1 MNIKKQ
7 IKLDLIS
14 IKPYLTI
21 KNLII
26 FLGLG
31 IFYMFISNSPNIIIS
46 ISMIFVMVF
55 SSYPFL
61 VGENSGIDGLYK
73 LLAIDSKDVVIGRY
87 ILALIF
93 YFASFFLGFI
103 FYLIVATIKDF
114 PIELDILFGLG
125 INFLVFAI
133 IICLQYPIYFKYG
146 YAKAK
151 TWILLPIFII
161 GIIGM
166 IGGFFIKDFEQIINF
181 IYQNKE
187 LIIIFSITL
196 LVLIIA
202 NSFKLAVK
210 FYKKRDF

>member
-21 KNLII
+21 KNFII
-26 FLGLG
+26 FFGIG
-31 IFYMFISNSPNIIIS
+31 IFYMFINNGPNSIIS
-46 ISMIFVMVF
+46 MSMFLAMLY

-87 ILALIF
+87 ILALLF
-93 YFASFFLGFI
+93 YFASSILGCT

-114 PIELDILFGLG
+114 PIDLDILYGIG
-125 INFLVFAI
+125 INFLVFVI
-133 IICLQYPIYFKYG
+133 IICLQNPIYFKYG

-166 IGGFFIKDFEQIINF
+166 IAGFFIKDFERVINF

-187 LIIIFSITL
+187 LIIIFSIIL
-196 LVLIIA
+196 LILVIA
-202 NSFKLAVK
+202 ISFKLAVK

>member
-1 MNIKKQ
+1 
-7 IKLDLIS
+7 
-14 IKPYLTI
+14 
-21 KNLII
+21 
-26 FLGLG
+26 
-31 IFYMFISNSPNIIIS
+31 MFISNSPNIIIS
-46 ISMIFVMVF
+46 ISMIFAMIF

-93 YFASFFLGFI
+93 YFASSILGFI

-114 PIELDILFGLG
+114 PIDLDILFGLG

-166 IGGFFIKDFEQIINF
+166 IAGFFIKDFEQLINF

-187 LIIIFSITL
+187 LIIIFSIIL
-196 LVLIIA
+196 LILIIA
-202 NSFKLAVK
+202 ISMKLALK
-210 FYKKRDF
+210 FYKKREF

>member
-21 KNLII
+21 KNLFI
-26 FLGLG
+26 FLGIG
-31 IFYMFISNSPNIIIS
+31 IFYMFINSSPNIIITM
-46 ISMIFVMVF
+46 SMILAMLY

-73 LLAIDSKDVVIGRY
+73 LLGIDSRDVVIGRY
-87 ILALIF
+87 ILAPIF
-93 YFASFFLGFI
+93 YFASSILGII

-114 PIELDILFGLG
+114 PIDLDILFSLG
-125 INFLVFAI
+125 INFLVFVI

-146 YAKAK
+146 YTKAK
-151 TWILLPIFII
+151 TWIILPIFII
-161 GIIGM
+161 GIIAM
-166 IGGFFIKDFEQIINF
+166 LAGFFIKDFDQAINF

-187 LIIIFSITL
+187 LIIIFSII
-196 LVLIIA
+196 LVILIITISM
-202 NSFKLAVK
+202 NLSIK
-210 FYKKRDF
+210 FYRKRDF

>member
-7 IKLDLIS
+7 IKLDIIS
-14 IKPYLTI
+14 IKPYFTI

-46 ISMIFVMVF
+46 ISMIFAMVF

-61 VGENSGIDGLYK
+61 VGENSGIDGLYR
-73 LLAIDSKDVVIGRY
+73 LLAIDSKEVVIGRY

-93 YFASFFLGFI
+93 YFASSILGFI

-114 PIELDILFGLG
+114 PIDLDILFGLG
-125 INFLVFAI
+125 INSLVFVI

-151 TWILLPIFII
+151 TWIFLPIFII

-166 IGGFFIKDFEQIINF
+166 IGGFFIKDFERVINF
-181 IYQNKE
+181 VYQNKE
-187 LIIIFSITL
+187 LIIIFSIIL
-196 LVLIIA
+196 LILIIA
-202 NSFKLAVK
+202 ISFKLAVK

>member
-1 MNIKKQ
+1 MNISKQ
-7 IKLDLIS
+7 IKLDIIS

-21 KNLII
+21 KNFII
-26 FLGLG
+26 FFGIG
-31 IFYMFISNSPNIIIS
+31 IFYMIISNSPNIIIS
-46 ISMIFVMVF
+46 MSMILAMLY

-61 VGENSGIDGLYK
+61 VGDDSGIDGFYK

-93 YFASFFLGFI
+93 YFASSILGFI
-103 FYLIVATIKDF
+103 FYLIFATIKDF
-114 PIELDILFGLG
+114 PIDLDILFGLG
-125 INFLVFAI
+125 INFLVFVI

-146 YAKAK
+146 YKKAK
-151 TWILLPIFII
+151 TWILLPIFMI

-166 IGGFFIKDFEQIINF
+166 IAGFFIKDFDRIINF

-187 LIIIFSITL
+187 LIIIFSIIL
-196 LVLIIA
+196 LILIIA
-202 NSFKLAVK
+202 ISFKLSVK

>member
-1 MNIKKQ
+1 MNISKQ

-21 KNLII
+21 KNFII
-26 FLGLG
+26 FFG
-31 IFYMFISNSPNIIIS
+31 IGIYYMFINKSPNSIIS
-46 ISMIFVMVF
+46 MSMFLAMLY

-87 ILALIF
+87 ILALLI
-93 YFASFFLGFI
+93 YFASSILGCI
-103 FYLIVATIKDF
+103 FHLIVAAIKDY
-114 PIELDILFGLG
+114 PIDLDILFGLG
-125 INFLVFAI
+125 ITFLVFAI

-146 YAKAK
+146 YVKAK

-161 GIIGM
+161 GIIV
-166 IGGFFIKDFEQIINF
+166 ITAGFFIKDFERVINF

-187 LIIIFSITL
+187 LIIIFSIIL
-196 LVLIIA
+196 LILIIA
-202 NSFKLAVK
+202 I
-210 FYKKRDF
+210 

>member
-1 MNIKKQ
+1 MNISKQ
-7 IKLDLIS
+7 IKLDIIS

-46 ISMIFVMVF
+46 ISMIFAMIF

-93 YFASFFLGFI
+93 YFASSILGCI

-114 PIELDILFGLG
+114 PIDLDILFGLG
-125 INFLVFAI
+125 INFLVFVI
-133 IICLQYPIYFKYG
+133 MICLQYPIYFKYG

-166 IGGFFIKDFEQIINF
+166 IAGFFIKDFEQLINF
-181 IYQNKE
+181 IYQNRE
-187 LIIIFSITL
+187 LIIISSIIL
-196 LVLIIA
+196 LILIIA
-202 NSFKLAVK
+202 ISMKLALK

>member
-21 KNLII
+21 KNLFI
-26 FLGLG
+26 FLGIG
-31 IFYMFISNSPNIIIS
+31 IFYMFINNGPNSIIS
-46 ISMIFVMVF
+46 MSMFLAMLY

-73 LLAIDSKDVVIGRY
+73 LLAIDSREVVIGRY

-93 YFASFFLGFI
+93 YFCSSILGII
-103 FYLIVATIKDF
+103 FYLIVARIKDLS
-114 PIELDILFGLG
+114 IDLDILFSLG

-133 IICLQYPIYFKYG
+133 IISLQYPIYFRYG

-151 TWILLPIFII
+151 TWIILPIFII
-161 GIIGM
+161 GIIAM
-166 IGGFFIKDFEQIINF
+166 LAGFFIKDFDQAINF

-187 LIIIFSITL
+187 LIIIISII
-196 LVLIIA
+196 LVILIITI
-202 NSFKLAVK
+202 SIKLAMN

>member
-21 KNLII
+21 KNFII
-26 FLGLG
+26 FFGIG
-31 IFYMFISNSPNIIIS
+31 IFYMFINNGPNSIIS
-46 ISMIFVMVF
+46 MSMFLAMLY

-87 ILALIF
+87 ILALLF
-93 YFASFFLGFI
+93 YFASSILGCT

-114 PIELDILFGLG
+114 PIDLDILFGIG
-125 INFLVFAI
+125 INFLVFVI

-166 IGGFFIKDFEQIINF
+166 IAGFFIKDFERVINF

-187 LIIIFSITL
+187 LIIIFSIIL
-196 LVLIIA
+196 LILVIA
-202 NSFKLAVK
+202 ISFKLAVK

>member
-46 ISMIFVMVF
+46 ISMIFAMVF

-93 YFASFFLGFI
+93 YFTSSILGLI

-114 PIELDILFGLG
+114 PIDLDILFGLG
-125 INFLVFAI
+125 INFLVFVI

-146 YAKAK
+146 YTKAK

-166 IGGFFIKDFEQIINF
+166 IGGFFIKDFERVVNL

-187 LIIIFSITL
+187 LIIIFSIIL
-196 LVLIIA
+196 LILIIA
-202 NSFKLAVK
+202 ISFKLAVK

>member
-1 MNIKKQ
+1 MNKIKQ

-21 KNLII
+21 KNFII
-26 FLGLG
+26 FFG
-31 IFYMFISNSPNIIIS
+31 IGIYYMFINKSPNSIIS
-46 ISMIFVMVF
+46 MSMFLAMLY

-87 ILALIF
+87 ILALLI
-93 YFASFFLGFI
+93 YFASSILGCI
-103 FYLIVATIKDF
+103 FYLIVAAIKDY
-114 PIELDILFGLG
+114 PIDLDILFGLG
-125 INFLVFAI
+125 ITFLVFAI

-146 YAKAK
+146 YVKAK

-161 GIIGM
+161 GIIV
-166 IGGFFIKDFEQIINF
+166 ITAGFFIKDFERVINF

-187 LIIIFSITL
+187 LIIIFSIIL
-196 LVLIIA
+196 LILIIA
-202 NSFKLAVK
+202 ISFKLALK

>member
-1 MNIKKQ
+1 MNISKQ
-7 IKLDLIS
+7 IKLDIIS

-46 ISMIFVMVF
+46 ISMIFAMIF

-93 YFASFFLGFI
+93 YFASSILGFI

-114 PIELDILFGLG
+114 PIDLDILFGLG

-166 IGGFFIKDFEQIINF
+166 IAGFFIKDFEQLINF

-187 LIIIFSITL
+187 LIIIFSIIL
-196 LVLIIA
+196 LILIIA
-202 NSFKLAVK
+202 ISMKLALK

>member
-1 MNIKKQ
+1 MNISKQ
-7 IKLDLIS
+7 IKLDIIS

-21 KNLII
+21 KNFII
-26 FLGLG
+26 FFGIG
-31 IFYMFISNSPNIIIS
+31 IFYMIISNSPNIIIS
-46 ISMIFVMVF
+46 MSMILAMVY

-61 VGENSGIDGLYK
+61 VGDDSGIDGFYK

-93 YFASFFLGFI
+93 YFASSILGFI

-114 PIELDILFGLG
+114 PIDLDILFGLG
-125 INFLVFAI
+125 INFLVFVI

-146 YAKAK
+146 YKKAK

-166 IGGFFIKDFEQIINF
+166 IAGFFIKDFDRIINF

-187 LIIIFSITL
+187 LIIIFSIIL
-196 LVLIIA
+196 LILIIA
-202 NSFKLAVK
+202 ISFKLAVK

>member
-14 IKPYLTI
+14 IKPYFKF
-21 KNLII
+21 KNFII
-26 FLGLG
+26 FFG
-31 IFYMFISNSPNIIIS
+31 IGTYYMFINNSPNIIIS
-46 ISMIFVMVF
+46 MSMILAMLY

-93 YFASFFLGFI
+93 YFASSILGYI
-103 FYLIVATIKDF
+103 FYLIVATIKNF
-114 PIELDILFGLG
+114 PVDLEILFGIG
-125 INFLVFAI
+125 INFLVFVI

-166 IGGFFIKDFEQIINF
+166 IAGFFIKDFERVINF

-187 LIIIFSITL
+187 LIIIFSII
-196 LVLIIA
+196 LVILIIA
-202 NSFKLAVK
+202 ISIKLSIK
-210 FYKKRDF
+210 FYKQRDF